1 MFKSSLYIQSIM
13 RAVVGLVEKIVFV
26 ADKEKKFTARID
38 TGATVSSID
47 NELVSKLQLKTISSR
62 KKIRSAHG
70 VQVRPMIR
78 ATIILKKK
86 LITGLF
92 TVARRSHMTYP
103 VLIGQNILKK
113 GEFLVDP
120 LK

>member
-1 MFKSSLYIQSIM
+1 M
-13 RAVVGLVEKIVFV
+13 RPVVGLVEKIVFV

-47 NELVSKLQLKTISSR
+47 HHLVEQLQLEAIRSQKT
-62 KKIRSAHG
+62 IRSAHG
-70 VQVRPMIR
+70 IQTRPMIR
-78 ATIILKKK
+78 ATIILKNKM
-86 LITGLF
+86 ITGLF

-113 GEFLVDP
+113 GEFMVDP